1 MGALQLTYEP
11 KFKIV
16 HRTGEP
22 MRSHE
27 AKSVQLW
34 LSIDPLAEK
43 FPNMSPYA
51 FCNNNPLYYVDPTGM
66 APDGWITQMVDG
78 EKKISYNSTVNT
90 VDEAKAAGYE
100 GVTAVN
106 AAMTVS
112 MEGEYSYSLNANGSV
127 TNSEGNTMFST
138 SGMSFTTG
146 AGTKIS
152 SMGLIQ
158 PYDSNRPMASGACTP
173 MEFSSP
179 FFSWG
184 WAAKGLGY
192 AWNSVFGAAASTTA
206 EASGSV
212 YSVAYQTTLS
222 SELFPGGSYY
232 GHFKAANTS
241 LSNAMAS
248 DAAFSSSMSSLGVS
262 IPRSA
267 TGTILGKSPTNWV
280 WHHSVETGV
289 MQLVPKTQHT
299 SGSLFWNTMHPNGL
313 GGMATWNK

>member
-1 MGALQLTYEP
+1 MYDYGARNYDP
-11 KFKIV
+11 
-16 HRTGEP
+16 
-22 MRSHE
+22 
-27 AKSVQLW
+27 
-34 LSIDPLAEK
+34 SIGRWMNVDPLAEVQPDK
-43 FPNMSPYA
+43 TPYH
-51 FCNNNPLYYVDPTGM
+51 FCSNNPINRTDPTGM
-66 APDGWITQMVDG
+66 IDGWIE
-78 EKKISYNSTVNT
+78 EKEGNKSTFTYRGGIDTVQQAKDAGFTNAVGVTPAHKVWNESLGYSYNLNSN
-90 VDEAKAAGYE
+90 G
-100 GVTAVN
+100 
-106 AAMTVS
+106 TVS
-112 MEGEYSYSLNANGSV
+112 DADGNNVISGAFGNMTTEGGTTIRS
-127 TNSEGNTMFST
+127 F
-138 SGMSFTTG
+138 GMAET
-146 AGTKIS
+146 IS
-152 SMGLIQ
+152 SEIY
-158 PYDSNRPMASGACTP
+158 PKATGACTP

-222 SELFPGGSYY
+222 SELFPAGSYY